1 VNLIKLSKIQVV
13 ILDITSRACIIVNIT
28 NILTTERES
37 NYEKHFIYRRIPS
50 SRIFQPPNGPESLL
64 EGKATVT
71 FLDYKDIP
79 MMNQDLE
86 TPTLPA
92 VQAARDAVLA
102 ADAIWIFSPVY
113 NFAIPGVVKNLID
126 WLSRALDLSETR
138 GPSALQDKIVTVS
151 SVANAGHE
159 PMFAAYQALLPFVRT
174 QVVGDFTGTTVNPE
188 AWGTGELILTDEAV
202 KGLKKQAQ
210 ALLEA

>member
-1 VNLIKLSKIQVV
+1 MK
-13 ILDITSRACIIVNIT
+13 
-28 NILTTERES
+28 NIL
-37 NYEKHFIYRRIPS
+37 FIVGSLRQGS
-50 SRIFQPPNGPESLL
+50 FNHQMAKKAESLL

-71 FLDYKDIP
+71 YLDYKDIP

-86 TPTLPA
+86 KPTLPA

-138 GPSALQDKIVTVS
+138 GPPAIEKAPARIAERPDRKMIQRLLVALATPMTTPAIEIMPSLAPRTPARKIFKRSLKEASTPCFVS
-151 SVANAGHE
+151 VI
-159 PMFAAYQALLPFVRT
+159 
-174 QVVGDFTGTTVNPE
+174 
-188 AWGTGELILTDEAV
+188 LIS
-202 KGLKKQAQ
+202 
-210 ALLEA
+210 

>member
-1 VNLIKLSKIQVV
+1 MSKV
-13 ILDITSRACIIVNIT
+13 LFIVGSLRQGSFNHQ
-28 NILTTERES
+28 LAEQA
-37 NYEKHFIYRRIPS
+37 EKA
-50 SRIFQPPNGPESLL
+50 LA
-64 EGKATVT
+64 GKAEVSY
-71 FLDYKDIP
+71 LDYKDVP
-79 MMNQDLE
+79 FFNQDIE
-86 TPTLPA
+86 SPA
-92 VQAARDAVLA
+92 PAAVAKVREEILA

-188 AWGTGELILTDEAV
+188 AWATGELVLTDEAIA
-202 KGLKKQAQ
+202 GLEKQAQ

>member
-1 VNLIKLSKIQVV
+1 MSKKV
-13 ILDITSRACIIVNIT
+13 LFIVASLRQGSFNHQMA
-28 NILTTERES
+28 LEA
-37 NYEKHFIYRRIPS
+37 EKA
-50 SRIFQPPNGPESLL
+50 LA
-64 EGKATVT
+64 GKVEVSY
-71 FLDYKDIP
+71 LDYSAVP
-79 MMNQDLE
+79 LFSQDLE
-86 TPTLPA
+86 VPTHPA
-92 VQAARDAVLA
+92 VAAAREAVLA

-188 AWGTGELILTDEAV
+188 AWETGELVLTDEAIA
-202 KGLKKQAQ
+202 GLEKQAQ

>member
-1 VNLIKLSKIQVV
+1 MK
-13 ILDITSRACIIVNIT
+13 
-28 NILTTERES
+28 NILFIVGSLRQGSFNHEMAKKAER
-37 NYEKHFIYRRIPS
+37 I
-50 SRIFQPPNGPESLL
+50 L

-71 FLDYKDIP
+71 YLDYKDIP

-102 ADAIWIFSPVY
+102 ADAIWIFSP
-113 NFAIPGVVKNLID
+113 
-126 WLSRALDLSETR
+126 
-138 GPSALQDKIVTVS
+138 
-151 SVANAGHE
+151 
-159 PMFAAYQALLPFVRT
+159 FVRT

-188 AWGTGELILTDEAV
+188 AWTTGELVLTDDAIA
-202 KGLKKQAQ
+202 GLEKQAQ

>member
-1 VNLIKLSKIQVV
+1 MK
-13 ILDITSRACIIVNIT
+13 
-28 NILTTERES
+28 NIL
-37 NYEKHFIYRRIPS
+37 FIVGSLRQGS
-50 SRIFQPPNGPESLL
+50 FNHQMAKKAESLL

-71 FLDYKDIP
+71 YLDYKDIP

-92 VQAARDAVLA
+92 VEAARDAVLA

-151 SVANAGHE
+151 
-159 PMFAAYQALLPFVRT
+159 
-174 QVVGDFTGTTVNPE
+174 
-188 AWGTGELILTDEAV
+188 
-202 KGLKKQAQ
+202 
-210 ALLEA
+210 